1 MFCGLS
7 SSYSEIISNIITYC
21 ENHFIHFFHVPSVR
35 NYLKRRM
42 FFEMMGNV
50 PILSIRQEPLAQPE
64 NRLIKRTFDVEA
76 FKALAHKDALEEKE
90 KRRQMR
96 IRRDGS
102 EKA

>member
-1 MFCGLS
+1 MYKRQLEALRGLDTIAYIRFAS
-7 SSYSEIISNIITYC
+7 VYFNVNEP
-21 ENHFIHFFHVPSVR
+21 EGFI
-35 NYLKRRM
+35 
-42 FFEMMGNV
+42 EMIERAV
-50 PILSIRQEPLAQPE
+50 EPA
-64 NRLIKRTFDVEA
+64 KRTFDVEA

>member
-1 MFCGLS
+1 MI
-7 SSYSEIISNIITYC
+7 ERA
-21 ENHFIHFFHVPSVR
+21 V
-35 NYLKRRM
+35 
-42 FFEMMGNV
+42 
-50 PILSIRQEPLAQPE
+50 EPA
-64 NRLIKRTFDVEA
+64 KRTFDVEA

>member
-1 MFCGLS
+1 MYFNVNEPEG
-7 SSYSEIISNIITYC
+7 
-21 ENHFIHFFHVPSVR
+21 FI
-35 NYLKRRM
+35 
-42 FFEMMGNV
+42 EMIERAV
-50 PILSIRQEPLAQPE
+50 EPT
-64 NRLIKRTFDVEA
+64 KRTFDVEA